1 MAIEWITII
10 QMTLVVMAWS
20 RLYRGNAFYRI
31 SENLI
36 VGWLIAFTFIN
47 NIKILE
53 TRIWVPLVVEG
64 QWGITVIPLIL
75 GLLYWIRPFKQTAWL
90 ARWPIALMTGTASAI
105 AVKGAIYAEILSLVT
120 TKSFLAPGVDAA
132 GVPNGINNLII
143 FLFTFCCMA
152 YFTFTYK
159 HEGVL
164 GKVAGVGLY
173 MLMLT
178 FGWAAGTYLMSLTSM
193 SIGHMK
199 TMMQVPG
206 IYVAA
211 VAVVILIIT
220 ILNDSRII
228 KLTKTSAD

>member
-1 MAIEWITII
+1 
-10 QMTLVVMAWS
+10 MAWS

-36 VGWLIAFTFIN
+36 VGWLIAFTFIQN
-47 NIKILE
+47 MSILE
-53 TRIWVPLVVEG
+53 SRIWIPLVVEG
-64 QWGITVIPLIL
+64 NIGLTLIPLVL
-75 GLLYWIRPFKQTAWL
+75 GLMYWIRPFKQTAWL

-105 AVKGAIYAEILSLVT
+105 AVKGAIYAEILSLIT
-120 TKSFLAPGVDAA
+120 TKNFLAPGVDAA
-132 GVPNGINNLII
+132 GIPVGINNLII
-143 FLFTFCCMA
+143 FLFTFCCMV

-164 GKVAGVGLY
+164 GTIAKTGLY

-211 VAVVILIIT
+211 VTIVILIIT
-220 ILNDSRII
+220 ILNDSNII
-228 KLTKTSAD
+228 NLTKKSAD